1 MRVRWTD
8 EEKAQ
13 LVAAAANLLHTKQVF
28 SLRDSLNKAILTLP
42 KDRRRDLAALTQ
54 VPWFTE
60 EVPAKLKELERQ
72 QTKTVEQQLDEAVSA
87 TAKQA
92 RQDLE
97 DQIVQWIAKILAKAI
112 RLAIEDSGLSSLFRQ
127 TETIAAV
134 RQRVHAARERLPR
147 VVVAGMLNSQAKTV
161 EAAYKDKLDIRFW
174 SKDQSTDTL
183 KSMLSHAD
191 ACVGMVSFLS
201 HAHDAVLK
209 SSKVPYQPVSGGVSQ
224 MKNALEKLLEPA

>member
-1 MRVRWTD
+1 MRVRWTE
-8 EEKAQ
+8 EEKLQ
-13 LVAAAANLLHTKQVF
+13 LINAAAALLQTKQVF
-28 SLRDSLNKAILTLP
+28 SIRDALNKAILTLP

-60 EVPAKLKELERQ
+60 GVPAKLKELERQ
-72 QTKTVEQQLDEAVSA
+72 KTKTVEQQLDDAVSA

-92 RQDLE
+92 RTDLE
-97 DQIVQWIAKILAKAI
+97 NEIVLWIAKILAKAI
-112 RLAIEDSGLSSLFRQ
+112 RLAVEDAGLGSLIRQ
-127 TETIAAV
+127 PETIATV

-161 EAAYKDKLDIRFW
+161 EAAYKDKLDLRFW

-209 SSKVPYQPVSGGVSQ
+209 SSKAPYQPVSGGVSQ
-224 MKNALEKLLEPA
+224 MKAALEKLLEPA